1 MSNKSTARDMEEKIK
16 AKDKC
21 IVAMM
26 GAMDIVLKVN
36 AKIEIFN
43 ILTQDTKTQLQKT
56 FKACEEQSY

>member
-36 AKIEIFN
+36 AKIEFLN
-43 ILTQDTKTQLQKT
+43 FLDL
-56 FKACEEQSY
+56 E